1 MQALALRFIELTR
14 KSDTILVS
22 HVRYDMYELGSCAC
36 TSPKGSRAWSSVL
49 SFREP
54 LASKRRFH
62 GVYAWWTNYTMVRQ
76 CELPEMYTSVGNV
89 VGIIGRIMNPDG
101 QETEL
106 LRLRYRDRN
115 LESM

>member
-1 MQALALRFIELTR
+1 
-14 KSDTILVS
+14 
-22 HVRYDMYELGSCAC
+22 
-36 TSPKGSRAWSSVL
+36 
-49 SFREP
+49 
-54 LASKRRFH
+54 
-62 GVYAWWTNYTMVRQ
+62 MVRQ